1 MVTHLE
7 DRKLLGLD
15 LGPVTLVIKK
25 DRLRWFGHV
34 EHRDDTDWSED
45 LQRWRLMELD
55 GDVQEDMV
63 RTRWDGVREDVNRFG
78 LSWDDAQDK

>member
-34 EHRDDTDWSED
+34 EHRDDTD
-45 LQRWRLMELD
+45 
-55 GDVQEDMV
+55 
-63 RTRWDGVREDVNRFG
+63 
-78 LSWDDAQDK
+78 